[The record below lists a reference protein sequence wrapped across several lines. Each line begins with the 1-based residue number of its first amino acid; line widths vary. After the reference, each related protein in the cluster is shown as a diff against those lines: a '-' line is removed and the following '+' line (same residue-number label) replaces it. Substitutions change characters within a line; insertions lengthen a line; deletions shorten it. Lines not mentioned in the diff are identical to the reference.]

1 MSSDSLWRS
10 ADFNRLWLAQGTSF
24 LGSQVTALA
33 LPLTAVLLLNASP
46 MEMGILGASAF
57 APFLMLGLFA
67 GVYIDRRNR
76 RPILIAADLGRAGL
90 LILVPLAAFLGMLR
104 LEYLYLIQFLVGTL
118 TVFFDVAHE
127 AYLPSVVAP
136 DQLIEGNSKL
146 EVTRSI
152 AFVSGPSLAGGLI
165 QLLTAPATILVNI
178 SSFLASAYFL
188 FQIKKP
194 EHISFKKNSESV
206 WKEIRE
212 GLRFILG
219 NRFLRPLVARTATAN
234 LFDRVMQ
241 AVYLLYVTRDLMI
254 EPVALGFLFSTIGI
268 GALVGAL
275 TAGWLARLIGV
286 GRVII
291 AAAILGGGGSLLFP
305 LAGESVKLTLP
316 LLVAGHFFLGMS
328 IPIYNINQI
337 SLRQAITPDH
347 LRGRVTASGRF
358 LTWGPLPIGWL
369 LGGVLGE
376 LFGLRPTLLIGAT
389 GVMLGTLWVLLS
401 PVRTLQRVTDVTAS
415 DLAPSIA

>member
-1 MSSDSLWRS
+1 
-10 ADFNRLWLAQGTSF
+10 
-24 LGSQVTALA
+24 
-33 LPLTAVLLLNASP
+33 

-194 EHISFKKNSESV
+194 EHISFKKNSENV

-212 GLRFILG
+212 GLQFILG

-415 DLAPSIA
+415 DLAPGIA